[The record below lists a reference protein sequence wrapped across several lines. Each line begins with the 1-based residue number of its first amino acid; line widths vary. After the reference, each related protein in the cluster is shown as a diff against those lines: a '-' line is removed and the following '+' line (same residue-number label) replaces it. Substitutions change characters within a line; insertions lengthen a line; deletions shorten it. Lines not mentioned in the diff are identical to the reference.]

1 MKELLPNEH
10 ESPIPMNPIAPLP
23 PDLQQLLKETERVVN
38 DPKMQEKLAK
48 AIRAGMKR
56 ADETNRKFM
65 ASAGYRVNAAG
76 QTVMT
81 DEFYHKL
88 QTLRFTI

>member
-1 MKELLPNEH
+1 MSN
-10 ESPIPMNPIAPLP
+10 LP
-23 PDLQQLLKETERVVN
+23 PDLQQLIKESERVVN
-38 DPKMQEKLAK
+38 DPKMQAKLAK
-48 AIRAGMKR
+48 SIRAAMKR
-56 ADETNRKFM
+56 ADKTNSKFL

-81 DEFYHKL
+81 EEFHRKL